1 MQGLRESV
9 QERKKKRYL
18 TPSSRSTTQIFEGLC
33 FCECG
38 NKMYYYFTTQKG
50 ACYQYYR
57 CNSYNKAENGCK
69 LSVKESELE
78 TRVITSIHELVT
90 NKLKWERIEH
100 KINKDNQTDHVKE
113 IARLEKEYKKITS
126 QISNLIKHMSNNV
139 DISHL
144 IAPEIKKLE
153 SELSIINK
161 ALAEKNKNK

>member
-1 MQGLRESV
+1 MLNNVRL
-9 QERKKKRYL
+9 QE
-18 TPSSRSTTQIFEGLC
+18 
-33 FCECG
+33 
-38 NKMYYYFTTQKG
+38 M
-50 ACYQYYR
+50 
-57 CNSYNKAENGCK
+57 
-69 LSVKESELE
+69 
-78 TRVITSIHELVT
+78 RVISSLHELVT

-126 QISNLIKHMSNNV
+126 QISNLIKHMSNNI

-161 ALAEKNKNK
+161 ALAEIKQKQIKKVSIDTMHKSLKNFISYWANASREQKRESSKIIIDRIQIGVKEIKIKLSDPDFPEIIC